1 MPRTRVSV
9 TRCADYE
16 PARVRQAVHE
26 ALGRL
31 GGLSDLLA
39 PGRTVLL
46 KPNLLSSTMG
56 PERPVNTHPAIV
68 RAVAEYAGDRGCRVQ
83 IGDSCGRVGAK
94 ATEDALEV
102 SGVRRLADA
111 IGAEVVNFDRRPAE
125 KIEGLDMDSLPGFD
139 LCRAALDAD
148 VVFDLPKLKTHGLT
162 YLTGAVKNMFGCVPG
177 KGKKTVHRHA
187 PKPAALAEAVVEV
200 FARVR
205 PQLTLMD
212 GIVAME
218 GRGPNSGAPRE
229 VGVLLAGRD
238 AVAVDAVAAAVCGF
252 EAADILTTRLAA
264 ERGLG
269 VGDLGQIEVVGE
281 AIRDVRVPDFRKP
294 FSKGLPLAFA
304 LLPDTLLRWIMQLPT
319 SARSRIDAEKCV
331 LCGQCVANC
340 PSAAL
345 SVRKGKVVCDRRKC
359 IACYCCEEV
368 CDYDAAH
375 VTSSRALAL
384 ARRVLRVVRRWGS
397 GPRAADEVK

>member
-9 TRCADYE
+9 TRCGDYDS
-16 PARVRQAVHE
+16 ARVGHAVHE
-26 ALGRL
+26 ALERL

-46 KPNLLSSTMG
+46 KPNLLSSTIG
-56 PERPVNTHPAIV
+56 PERPVNTHPAV
-68 RAVAEYAGDRGCRVQ
+68 LRAVAEYVGERGCRVQ
-83 IGDSCGRVGAK
+83 IGDSCGRVGAG

-111 IGAEVVNFDRRPAE
+111 TGAEVVNFDRRSVE
-125 KIEGLDMDSLPGFD
+125 GIEDPGTDVLPRFD

-148 VVFDLPKLKTHGLT
+148 LVFDLPKLKTHGLT

-177 KGKKTVHRHA
+177 KGKKIVHLHA

-205 PQLTLMD
+205 PRLTLMD

-218 GRGPNSGAPRE
+218 GRGPNSGDPRE

-252 EAADILTTRLAA
+252 EAADVLTTRLAA
-264 ERGLG
+264 QRGLG
-269 VGDLGQIEVVGE
+269 VEDLTQIEVVGE
-281 AIRDVRVPDFRKP
+281 AISDVRVPDFRRP
-294 FSKGLPLAFA
+294 FGRGRPLAFA
-304 LLPDTLLRWIMQLPT
+304 LLPDTLLRWIMHLPAST
-319 SARSRIDAEKCV
+319 HCRIDADKCV

-340 PSAAL
+340 PPGAL
-345 SVRKGKVVCDRRKC
+345 SVRKGEVVCDPRKC

-368 CDYDAAH
+368 CDYDAAR
-375 VTSSRALAL
+375 VVESRALAL
-384 ARRVLRVVRRWGS
+384 ARRAVRAVRRGANEA
-397 GPRAADEVK
+397 R